1 MKETEYDEFPRA
13 LKDDEPV
20 VIDEWKILHVIGE
33 GGMGKVYGGVLKDHT
48 YAAIKM
54 ISSEDLTPSK
64 LARFDKEVDA
74 MRLVNSSYIAK
85 LLGAST
91 SNDLPYI
98 AIEYIYG
105 KTFKKLIE
113 NNIQITEKEWYIL
126 ARQVFLALKE
136 IHLRGLTHRDITPA
150 NIMKLN
156 DLQRIKIIDFGLVKT
171 NEVSNQTRQ
180 YIVGTIPYMS
190 PEQIQKVTPTPK
202 SDIFS
207 AATTLV
213 HLFTKRH
220 PFADLNSH
228 IPIDKSIINNEPNLT
243 GLSMSQKSLCAKLFS
258 KNIDERPNADSVIQE
273 IDSWISKHTISNI
286 PAKKVVAKKI
296 AVKPKPKVSRDP
308 VLLGV
313 IDEFEV
319 PELIIKKESISYM
332 RALPN
337 QNQNPYNELEF
348 KSLKRKYNN
357 EIKKLSDLL
366 FLLLEDCGTKVFHVD
381 FFSKSMNTN
390 IYMQG
395 FVDGKGVLLA
405 EAISNNFLTNKLSV
419 DQVSY
424 MNHMGWESPKV
435 NVPDYKVSASPNF
448 SVRQQNTA
456 ETRKKVANLMAETIY
471 SIYGAELKTE
481 FRVSPV
487 TDKLIKSSKQVSKI
501 DLGSDGSFLVK
512 EATNNQYLKWQLIG
526 LFERDFDGD
535 VILDTLIARHME
547 NNQVFTRANKNWKM
561 IGVIDNPIK
570 NGIRGFK
577 EKNAYAL
584 DKKVI
589 GVFDKLQ
596 ESGEVALFEDLTKY
610 LNYTPDLSAKFVEQE
625 KLWPLTN
632 DLIVL
637 GDEMSSDFEDYLGLF
652 ALCSSNLNNNIVLG
666 LFAKHPQ
673 KNAFYGRVDGKWKLL
688 FESPLT
694 YGYEIFFV
702 TKDFINVYDKS
713 LIKPGSTVAS
723 KALDPYLHTS

>member
-54 ISSEDLTPSK
+54 INSEDLTPSK
-64 LARFDKEVDA
+64 LARFDQEVDA

-136 IHLRGLTHRDITPA
+136 IHLRGLTHRDITPS

-190 PEQIQKVTPTPK
+190 PEQIQKYTPTPK

-243 GLSMSQKSLCAKLFS
+243 GLSISQKSLCAKLFS
-258 KNIDERPNADSVIQE
+258 KNFDERPNAESVIQE
-273 IDSWISKHTISNI
+273 IDSWISKHTISKI

-296 AVKPKPKVSRDP
+296 AVKPKPKGSRDP

-319 PELIIKKESISYM
+319 AESIIKKESISYM
-332 RALPN
+332 TMLPS
-337 QNQNPYNELEF
+337 QNRNAFNDLEF

-357 EIKKLSDLL
+357 EVKKLSELL

-381 FFSKSMNTN
+381 FFSKSMNTS

-395 FVDGKGVLLA
+395 FVDSKGVLLA
-405 EAISNNFLTNKLSV
+405 EAISNNFLSNKLSD
-419 DQVSY
+419 DQVVY
-424 MNHMGWESPKV
+424 MNQLGWESPKV

-448 SVRQQNTA
+448 SIRQQNTA
-456 ETRKKVANLMAETIY
+456 ETRKKVASVMAETIY
-471 SIYGAELKTE
+471 SIYGADLKTE
-481 FRVSPV
+481 FRVSPIS
-487 TDKLIKSSKQVSKI
+487 DKLIKSAKQDSKI
-501 DLGSDGSFLVK
+501 DLGSDGSFLIK
-512 EATNNQYLKWQLIG
+512 EVTNNQYLKWQLIG

-535 VILDTLIARHME
+535 IILDTLLARHME
-547 NNQVFTRANKNWKM
+547 NNQVFTRVNKNWKM
-561 IGVIDNPIK
+561 LGVIDNPIK
-570 NGIRGFK
+570 NGIKGIK

-652 ALCSSNLNNNIVLG
+652 ALCSSNLNSNIVLG

-673 KNAFYGRVDGKWKLL
+673 KNVFYGRVDGKWKLL

-713 LIKPGSTVAS
+713 LIKPGSTVAR